1 MSTVGAPEEYKD
13 LNVGEVEAAYTSTR
27 LFSNSVLRH
36 KRRVSEN
43 QQPDSE
49 SEGFCQNSELIL
61 VFCH

>member
-49 SEGFCQNSELIL
+49 SEEIKPE
-61 VFCH
+61 